1 MPFEIIDVKAIIEE
15 ELKQDEF
22 KTSFESLRRE
32 YDLVD
37 QIIRIRK
44 NLRITQ
50 SQLAG
55 LSNVSIR
62 TISRLEKEN
71 HIPKFD
77 TFLKIIDGLGMK
89 FIMTKR

>member
-1 MPFEIIDVKAIIEE
+1 MPFEIVDVKAIIVE

-44 NLRITQ
+44 NLRITH

-55 LSNVSIR
+55 LSNVSIK
-62 TISRLEKEN
+62 TISRLEKEK

-89 FIMTKR
+89 LTMTKR